1 MERFFKEEKIPFPTF
16 KGEQMNDL
24 IAYLHGGGPA
34 PMVGKEHMGEK
45 HRGK

>member
-1 MERFFKEEKIPFPTF
+1 MAEEKFPFPAF

-34 PMVGKEHMGEK
+34 PMVGKEHMGEE